1 MFAHGG
7 MVGYEGEKMSKSRGN
22 LVLVSRLRAA
32 GVDPMAIRLVLLAHH
47 YRSDWEY
54 TAADLD
60 AAQARLLAWRGA
72 VAAAAALPAGPTI
85 ATLRAAL
92 RDDLNAP
99 QALAAVDA
107 WAAASSA
114 IDGDDVDAPADI
126 AQALD
131 ALLGVRL

>member
-1 MFAHGG
+1 MLLTDPELQEIAHGEW
-7 MVGYEGEKMSKSRGN
+7 EG
-22 LVLVSRLRAA
+22 
-32 GVDPMAIRLVLLAHH
+32 LLA
-47 YRSDWEY
+47 SEIQEKDP
-54 TAADLD
+54 
-60 AAQARLLAWRGA
+60 ARLLAWRGA